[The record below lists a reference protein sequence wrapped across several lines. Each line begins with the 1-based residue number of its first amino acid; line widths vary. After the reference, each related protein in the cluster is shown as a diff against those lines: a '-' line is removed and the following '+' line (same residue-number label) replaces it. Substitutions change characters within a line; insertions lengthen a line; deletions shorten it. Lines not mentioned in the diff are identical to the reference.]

1 MWSLAATATGLGLVV
16 FLDPAQAIRGA
27 HLIPTFAEGRSSAL
41 LPARKSAARILNP
54 NEEDD
59 WLNFDGCVTC
69 FCSFVDRDMFTRY
82 LGQGV
87 GHQRYGKRQEVE
99 IEMGAEG
106 NDESEEIDEEEI
118 DLNIDV
124 DDEETESVGEEDLAI
139 ESDDDGSE
147 GSNDGRT
154 DSDSDGYDLGYASF

>member
-1 MWSLAATATGLGLVV
+1 
-16 FLDPAQAIRGA
+16 
-27 HLIPTFAEGRSSAL
+27 
-41 LPARKSAARILNP
+41 
-54 NEEDD
+54 
-59 WLNFDGCVTC
+59 
-69 FCSFVDRDMFTRY
+69 MFTRY

-106 NDESEEIDEEEI
+106 NDESEEID
-118 DLNIDV
+118 NV

>member
-59 WLNFDGCVTC
+59 WLNFYVNI
-69 FCSFVDRDMFTRY
+69 FVDRDMFTRY